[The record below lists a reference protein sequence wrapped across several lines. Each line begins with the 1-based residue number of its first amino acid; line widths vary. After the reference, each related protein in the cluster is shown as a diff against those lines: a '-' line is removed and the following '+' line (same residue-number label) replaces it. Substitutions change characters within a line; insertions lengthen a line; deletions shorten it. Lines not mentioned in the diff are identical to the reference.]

1 MTRRYPPL
9 TFDDDDKLNR
19 KELADYFTDFI
30 NSSYPSSNE
39 NSLVFALDSPWDTGK
54 TWFINMWI
62 DKLKNHTDPKYNI
75 INYNAWEND
84 DCPDAIIPLI
94 CSFSQLLGDSPNVA
108 DSRKKTILNVIKVFA
123 PRFANGLLRKFAGI
137 DASEILEAC
146 DEFKN
151 LNDPN
156 TIYSEYTSL
165 NNKKDKFRELVEAF
179 SSNDEKLLIF
189 IDELDR
195 CRPTYAI
202 ETLEVVKHF
211 FDLDN
216 VIFIFSTDIV
226 QLSHSISTIYG
237 DIDCVGYLQ
246 RFFDKQIKF
255 PVPSLNNYLKDRLI
269 DNKGRFLEMEADYL
283 SLLVS
288 RLALSY
294 RDINIICDEYVK
306 FYHQKYIISPHISD
320 PEHNGFRKVY
330 LSLYCLKYTQP
341 LLYLKFTKR
350 GSWEYQQEPIWQR
363 LFPDDKD
370 VGRFFAYS
378 SEEIMNK
385 SLYELLDDI
394 HLGESETSAMKN
406 YLFYAEYEKVSIDSH
421 NEMTIIEAVYNNIE
435 YKKMFT
441 SSSISN

>member
-1 MTRRYPPL
+1 MTRHFPPS
-9 TFDDDDKLNR
+9 TFDDDLLQR
-19 KELADYFTDFI
+19 EELADYLTNFI

-39 NSLVFALDSPWDTGK
+39 NSLVFALDSPWGTGK
-54 TWFINMWI
+54 TCFINMWI
-62 DKLKNHTDPKYNI
+62 DKLKNHKEPKYNI

-94 CSFSQLLGDSPNVA
+94 CSFSQLLGDSPEVA
-108 DSRKKTILNVIKVFA
+108 DSQKKTILNVIKVFT
-123 PRFANGLLRKFAGI
+123 PRIANGLLRKFTGI
-137 DASEILEAC
+137 DGSELLEAC
-146 DEFKN
+146 SEFRDM
-151 LNDPN
+151 NDPN

-165 NNKKDKFRELVEAF
+165 NEKKERFRELVEIF
-179 SSNDEKLLIF
+179 SSKNEKLLIF

-246 RFFDKQIKF
+246 RFFDKQIKL
-255 PVPSLNNYLKDRLI
+255 PVPSLNAYLEKRLI
-269 DNKGRFLEMEADYL
+269 TSNGKFLEMEADYL

-288 RLALSY
+288 RLSLSY

-306 FYHQKYIISPHISD
+306 FYNQKYAISFDICGND
-320 PEHNGFRKVY
+320 YYGLRKVY

-341 LLYLKFTKR
+341 LLYLTFTKR
-350 GSWEYQQEPIWQR
+350 GTWGHDKEPIWQR

-370 VGRFFAYS
+370 VGDFFSYS
-378 SEEIMNK
+378 SEGIMIQP
-385 SLYELLDDI
+385 LYHLLNDTPQSND
-394 HLGESETSAMKN
+394 ETLTKRN
-406 YLFYAEYEKVSIDSH
+406 YFFNAEYEKVDPNSLKK
-421 NEMTIIEAVYNNIE
+421 MTIIDAVYNNIE

-441 SSSISN
+441 SSSISK